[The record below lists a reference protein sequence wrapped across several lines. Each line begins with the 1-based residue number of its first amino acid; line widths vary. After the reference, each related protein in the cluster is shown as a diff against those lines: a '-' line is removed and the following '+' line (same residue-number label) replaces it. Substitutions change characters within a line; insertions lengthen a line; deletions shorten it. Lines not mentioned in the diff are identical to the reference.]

1 MDETKRPRIAVMGA
15 GLIGC
20 YVGGALAAAGAEVRL
35 IGRTTYIDM
44 LRAHGIRIT
53 DFAGRDQHVGPDALT
68 LSLSPAAAADCDVVL
83 VTVKS
88 DATADAAQQL
98 SPFVAPRTVV
108 LSLQNGID
116 NADTI
121 AAALPQA
128 RVFAGMVPFNVAERA
143 PGHFHQGTGSAI
155 YTDAD
160 PALDPL
166 AAVFAAAGL
175 PLARSGDMRGVLWG
189 KLLVNL
195 NNAMNALSGVPL
207 AVQLSQRNY
216 RRAWALAIREGLALV
231 NAAGITPASV
241 LPLPIQRLP
250 FLMSLP
256 NFLYRRIMA
265 RQKTK
270 VDRHARSSM
279 ADDLAKG
286 RKTEV
291 DHLNGAVVRLAAEL
305 GRTAPVNAR
314 IVALVRAAEAGAP
327 PIPADA
333 LYAILKAAA
342 RGRST
347 TPRSVI

>member
-20 YVGGALAAAGAEVRL
+20 YIGGALAAAGAEVRL
-35 IGRTTYIDM
+35 IGRPGYIDM

-53 DFAGRDQHVGPDALT
+53 DFAGRDQTVAAEALT
-68 LSLSPAAAADCDVVL
+68 LSLSPAAAADCDAVL

-88 DATADAAQQL
+88 DATANAARQL
-98 SPFVAPRTVV
+98 EPFVAPGTVV
-108 LSLQNGID
+108 LSLQNGVD

-128 RVFAGMVPFNVAERA
+128 KVFAGMVPFNVAERA

-155 YTDAD
+155 YADAD

-166 AAVFAAAGL
+166 AAAFEAAGL
-175 PLARSGDMRGVLWG
+175 PLERSPDMKGVLWG

-207 AVQLSQRNY
+207 AVQLSQRDY
-216 RRAWALAIREGLALV
+216 RRAWALAIREGLSLV
-231 NAAGITPASV
+231 NAAGIKPASV
-241 LPLPIQRLP
+241 LPLPIRRLP

-265 RQKTK
+265 RQKTR

-291 DHLNGAVVRLAAEL
+291 DHLNGAIVKLADRL
-305 GRTAPVNAR
+305 GRRAPVNAR
-314 IVALVRAAEAGAP
+314 IVALVRAAESGAAP
-327 PIPADA
+327 LSAQA
-333 LYAILKAAA
+333 LYGELKRA
-342 RGRST
+342 R
-347 TPRSVI
+347 